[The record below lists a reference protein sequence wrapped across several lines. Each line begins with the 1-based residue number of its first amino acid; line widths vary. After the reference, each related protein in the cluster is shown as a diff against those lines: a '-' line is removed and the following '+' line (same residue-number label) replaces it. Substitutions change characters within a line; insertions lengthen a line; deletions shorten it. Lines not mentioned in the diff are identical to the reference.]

1 MASDAITLLK
11 ADHRQI
17 RRLFR
22 EYRQTSDT
30 AVKTKAKLVQQII
43 ELLTVHTYVEDEVM
57 YPQVRELLPDLG
69 EDMLESYEEHHVAD
83 VLCGELAALTPD
95 AEHFEAKTI
104 VLIENVTHHIE
115 EEEGSRFPEIRA
127 GLSRTKL
134 REIGAMLEDARQRA
148 PKIPRQPSAAKKL
161 VDAVLS

>member
-11 ADHRQI
+11 ADHREI
-17 RRLFR
+17 RRMFR
-22 EYRQTSDT
+22 EYRRTGDR

-43 ELLTVHTYVEDEVM
+43 EFLTVHTYIEDEVM

-69 EDMLESYEEHHVAD
+69 EVMLESYEEHHVAD
-83 VLCGELAALTPD
+83 LLCAELAAMTPD

-115 EEEGSRFPEIRA
+115 EEEGDRFPKIRA
-127 GLSRTKL
+127 GLSRAKL
-134 REIGAMLEDARQRA
+134 REIGAMLEQARQQA
-148 PKIPRQPSAAKKL
+148 PKSPRQPSAAKKL